1 MVAALVEALG
11 DEASQVRREAPD
23 ALGEIGDPRAVPA
36 LMAAFQDNARDV
48 RREVVES
55 LDELHDIRAI
65 RKR

>member
-11 DEASQVRREAPD
+11 DEASQVRRKAAD
-23 ALGEIGDPRAVPA
+23 ALGEIGVERVVPA